1 MDKVDSD
8 DLRYDANECWALWST
23 NISTIQTSLEVAGN
37 NMDDDDW
44 SGQPSAQEVRIAWAR
59 LDQHLQQ
66 HYADGSTTMTDIAC
80 QLLQCAINA
89 EIAEGAA
96 QEEIDEIQKEMDEL

>member
-1 MDKVDSD
+1 
-8 DLRYDANECWALWST
+8 
-23 NISTIQTSLEVAGN
+23 
-37 NMDDDDW
+37 
-44 SGQPSAQEVRIAWAR
+44 
-59 LDQHLQQ
+59 
-66 HYADGSTTMTDIAC
+66 MTDIAC